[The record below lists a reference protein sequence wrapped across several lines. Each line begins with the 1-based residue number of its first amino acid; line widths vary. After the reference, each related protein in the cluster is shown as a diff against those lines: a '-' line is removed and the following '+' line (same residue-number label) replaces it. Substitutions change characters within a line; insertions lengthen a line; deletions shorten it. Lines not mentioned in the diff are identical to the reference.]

1 MRKGDDI
8 EITKDIYDRAMANR
22 RYIAPEDMPKLFTKA
37 QLCGYGVYSAMAYE
51 KDGKYYCSY
60 CMGST
65 CD

>member
-22 RYIAPEDMPKLFTKA
+22 RYIAPEDMPKLFTQA
-37 QLCGYGVYSAMAYE
+37 QLCGYGIYSEMVYE